1 MTRGDDHFIPL
12 RERVRIAHRQG
23 ADLFVSIH
31 ADAAPNAEAQGASVY
46 VLSKDGAT
54 STMARW
60 LAKSEN
66 SANRSAP
73 ARDSALYSP
82 DPTLSKVLVDMS
94 MDATIAAS
102 LDLGKIMVDNLGQ
115 VTRIHQQVV
124 DQAGFAVLKSLDIP
138 SILVETGFMSNR
150 DDCIRLMSEHHQDEL
165 AGALQQGVTD
175 YFRRHPL
182 LQTFQ
187 DKS

>member
-1 MTRGDDHFIPL
+1 
-12 RERVRIAHRQG
+12 
-23 ADLFVSIH
+23 
-31 ADAAPNAEAQGASVY
+31 
-46 VLSKDGAT
+46 
-54 STMARW
+54 
-60 LAKSEN
+60 
-66 SANRSAP
+66 
-73 ARDSALYSP
+73 
-82 DPTLSKVLVDMS
+82 
-94 MDATIAAS
+94 
-102 LDLGKIMVDNLGQ
+102 MVDNLGQ